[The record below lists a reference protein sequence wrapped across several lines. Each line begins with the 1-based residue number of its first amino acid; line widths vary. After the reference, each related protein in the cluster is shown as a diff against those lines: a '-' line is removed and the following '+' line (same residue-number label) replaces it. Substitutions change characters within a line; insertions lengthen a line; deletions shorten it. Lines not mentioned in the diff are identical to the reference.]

1 MRVKIC
7 GITMV
12 ADAVAADRA
21 GADAIGVVLFS
32 DSPRAVAPEKAEE
45 IFSSLGPFTARI
57 CVSRTDDP
65 AELDEIL
72 ALSPTAVQLYCD
84 LPVPPGVRVIRAVS
98 AGRLPPGRYDA
109 VLLDRSEGTGRRYDL
124 NEARSFVLR
133 SPVPVLLSGGLTPD
147 NVGEAVRAVRP
158 YGVDVSSGVED
169 SPGIKN
175 TQKMTEFIMAC
186 RSISP

>member
-7 GITMV
+7 GITRA
-12 ADAVAADRA
+12 ADALAAEKA

-32 DSPRAVAPEKAEE
+32 DSPRSVAPEKAAE
-45 IFSSLGPFTARI
+45 IFAALGPSTARI

-65 AELDEIL
+65 AELAEIL
-72 ALSPTAVQLYCD
+72 ALGPTAVQLYCD
-84 LPVPPGVRVIRAVS
+84 LPVPRGVRVIRAS
-98 AGRLPPGRYDA
+98 ADGRLPAGRYDA
-109 VLLDRSEGTGRRYDL
+109 VLLDRSEGTGRRYDQD
-124 NEARSFVLR
+124 EARSLVLR

-147 NVGEAVRAVRP
+147 NVGEAARAVRP

-175 TQKMTEFIMAC
+175 TRKMTEFIMAC

>member
-7 GITMV
+7 GVTRA
-12 ADAVAADRA
+12 ADAVAAEKA

-32 DSPRAVAPEKAEE
+32 DSPRSVAPGKAAE
-45 IFSSLGPFTARI
+45 IFAALGPFTARV

-65 AELDEIL
+65 ADLDEIL
-72 ALSPTAVQLYCD
+72 ALRPTAVQIYHD
-84 LPVPPGVRVIRAVS
+84 LPVPPGMRVIRAV
-98 AGRLPPGRYDA
+98 AGGRLPPGRYDA
-109 VLLDRSEGTGRRYDL
+109 VLLDRSEGRGVLYDPD
-124 NEARSFVLR
+124 EAGSLVLR
-133 SPVPVLLSGGLTPD
+133 SPVPVVLSGGLTPE

-169 SPGIKN
+169 GPGIKN

-186 RSISP
+186 RSVAP